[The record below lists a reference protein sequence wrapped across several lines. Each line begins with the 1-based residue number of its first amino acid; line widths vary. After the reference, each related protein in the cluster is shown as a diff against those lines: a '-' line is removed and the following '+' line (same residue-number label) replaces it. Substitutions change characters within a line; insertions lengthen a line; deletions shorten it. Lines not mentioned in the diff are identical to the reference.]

1 MPNAAETDT
10 VRIVL
15 DESSFD
21 FRRLSDSE
29 VERHLDGLNATLLTL
44 RGAAACSPMWD
55 GVECLDSC
63 ELYRFLTGE
72 YPSTVSRDTR
82 VLTHT
87 LLDRCTTWN
96 TDIPDLD
103 TTVTIDGGEQAMA
116 LSVGYALAMWLA
128 GFGIACLVFSR
139 ASYRGFVP
147 VTGAHGSHDVF
158 FFEDPAE
165 LTTFWRILFTFER
178 ITEHEFFE
186 LAKTA
191 FPDLIFHPALSFRN
205 FEGAYLDLRDR
216 VVTLLGGLNDYF
228 CYEYREQKGLPFDIQ
243 AAMGRH
249 HVDLSPESPR
259 TRGSAALMRE
269 REVTFDGQTFVCEWH
284 AKLERHRNRIHFSE
298 PSDSLDGK
306 IMICK
311 FTSHLT

>member
-1 MPNAAETDT
+1 VPSVTEIDR

-21 FRRLSDSE
+21 FRSLPDSE
-29 VERHLDGLNATLLTL
+29 IERHLDSLNATLLTL

-63 ELYRFLTGE
+63 ELYKFLTGE
-72 YPSTVSRDTR
+72 YPSAVSRDTR

-96 TDIPDLD
+96 TDTPDLD
-103 TTVTIDGGEQAMA
+103 ITVAIGSGEPTMA
-116 LSVGYALAMWLA
+116 LSVGYALAMWLT
-128 GFGIACLVFSR
+128 GFGIACLVFPR
-139 ASYRGFVP
+139 ASYRGLVP
-147 VTGAHGSHDVF
+147 VTSAHGSHEVF
-158 FFEDPAE
+158 FFGDPAE
-165 LTTFWRILFTFER
+165 LTAFWRLLFTFEK
-178 ITEHEFFE
+178 IPEHEFFE
-186 LAKTA
+186 LAKIA
-191 FPDLIFHPALSFRN
+191 FPELVFHPALSFRN
-205 FEGAYLDLRDR
+205 FEGSYLDVRDR
-216 VVTLLGGLNDYF
+216 VVIALGGLNDYF
-228 CYEYREQKGLPFDIQ
+228 CYEYREQKGLPFNIQ

-269 REVTFDGQTFVCEWH
+269 REVTFNGQTFVCEWH

-298 PSDSLDGK
+298 PSDSLDAR
-306 IMICK
+306 ILICK